1 MFLNWRQILSWV
13 LPLMCMAGTFTD
25 KTFCLSL
32 FTSNNPQTHLHS
44 EGDGEIWRVKSGAG
58 WQRERGAAF
67 ASEWNR
73 SLVQVE
79 GNERD
84 LTTLGLAGI
93 THGQNHNKGE
103 RAHGRSLGLCD
114 RCGTEPFMRLQ
125 STCFRITYL
134 LHIFKITQRFADLS
148 HFKIPIFKYLHHYSN
163 SDQ

>member
-1 MFLNWRQILSWV
+1 
-13 LPLMCMAGTFTD
+13 MCMAGTFTD

-103 RAHGRSLGLCD
+103 RELMADVWVCAIDVGRSLLCAY
-114 RCGTEPFMRLQ
+114 RVRVLE
-125 STCFRITYL
+125 
-134 LHIFKITQRFADLS
+134 S
-148 HFKIPIFKYLHHYSN
+148 HTFFISSK
-163 SDQ
+163 